1 MVIRELIE
9 YLDKYYPDK
18 LPVGDLNANQLAFL
32 QGQRSVIER
41 IKQIHEDDYGRIAD
55 SESFDA

>member
-9 YLDKYYPDK
+9 ILDRYYPDK
-18 LPVGDLNANQLAFL
+18 LPMADLNSNQLAFL

-41 IKQIHEDDYGRIAD
+41 IKQIHEDEDGRI
-55 SESFDA
+55 SEHA